1 MLWRTAAVLL
11 VLGLAAG
18 TTACSGDDD
27 SSDSTTTVS
36 DPGPNSTSSDPGP
49 NDTTSGPTTMA
60 GVITFTSAD
69 GCITMTTTEPWSLHF
84 DGYSLEPDPDDA
96 TRIALIAD
104 DERGVL
110 AHNGDQLIVTG
121 RENGETDACGK
132 VFVVES
138 LNSVI
143 PSPTT

>member
-1 MLWRTAAVLL
+1 M
-11 VLGLAAG
+11 LGLVTG
-18 TTACSGDDD
+18 TTACSCDDDD
-27 SSDSTTTVS
+27 SSKSTTSVS
-36 DPGPNSTSSDPGP
+36 DPGPNSTSNDPGP

-60 GVITFTSAD
+60 GVIAFTTPD
-69 GCITMTTTEPWSLHF
+69 GCITLTATEPWSLHF
-84 DGYSLEPDPDDA
+84 DGYSLGTDPDDA

-104 DERGVL
+104 DERGAL
-110 AHNGDQLIVTG
+110 AHNGDQLVITG

-143 PSPTT
+143 PSPTSAVTP